1 MNAPTRMQ
9 MHPLLEQAIARIWT
23 AAEGSNTGPRFAIFA
38 ALLERTSD
46 PVQAAM
52 LRAVRS
58 AEAYDAL
65 VDQDPG
71 MMLWAADELEDAALA
86 WAEQIRRNAE

>member
-9 MHPLLEQAIARIWT
+9 IHPLLEQAIARIWT
-23 AAEGSNTGPRFAIFA
+23 AAEGGNTGPRFALFE
-38 ALLERTSD
+38 ALLSRTSD
-46 PVQAAM
+46 PLHAAM

-58 AEAYDAL
+58 AEAYDVL

-71 MMLWAADELEDAALA
+71 MMIWAADELEAAAGA
-86 WAEQIRRNAE
+86 WAKQIRSNAE